1 MDEIVKLLN
10 EAMQSGAMLFWHSI
24 GDFER
29 KYYAKNHWRL
39 TIDNLWYTDDQYSI
53 YDYTDRD
60 ICGKDGGFIKWLVDN
75 EKIDYWTRNPL
86 CITELA
92 GEKEKQIPYSFYE
105 EMLIRLAISDTPIE
119 DLISMLATEY
129 KTYMCRYYDDGHKD
143 NEVLWEFKILKK
155 VYSEPY
161 NWEWIA
167 KRKDGVIWSLKESE
181 VSWMYNPKNWWSRMS
196 FDARWTKEE
205 ILSLLD

>member
-10 EAMQSGAMLFWHSI
+10 EAMHSGAMLFWHSI

-39 TIDNLWYTDDQYSI
+39 VVDNLWYTDDQYSI

-60 ICGKDGGFIKWLVDN
+60 ICGKDGGFIKRLVEN
-75 EKIDYWTRNPL
+75 NKIDTQKVDESRLETIQYSEGER
-86 CITELA
+86 ITIYDWLLM
-92 GEKEKQIPYSFYE
+92 S
-105 EMLIRLAISDTPIE
+105 LSISDTPIE
-119 DLISMLATEY
+119 DLTSMLVSEY

-155 VYSEPY
+155 VYAEAY